1 MAGDEAR
8 RAEGPSAPSP
18 GGNAPETSAR
28 PLGSRS
34 RPAGEV
40 RDGWRMFAIWVVLSA
55 IGDPLFYFL
64 AGPHIPPGT
73 MSNTADG
80 AQFDFNVLLV
90 AALPVLL
97 AVWIY
102 MAYAIVNWRASRK
115 GPEPVGGPRARSNLP
130 IQATWI
136 AFTTALVLFLFGF
149 GTYEL
154 VQPEGAGGGQGPA
167 PVWTPASH
175 DVLAIQVIGQQ
186 WKWTYRY
193 PSFGGFETTDLVV
206 PDHTAIAFHVTS
218 LDVVHDFWVYQ
229 LGVKADANPGQD
241 NVAFTTPDQL
251 GTFIV
256 RCDELCGLWHG
267 AMYNSGKVV
276 TQNQFQSWATTTE
289 RQLAA
294 NTKFSPRSRGPIRPT
309 RTAPTVATT
318 PTTSTLTA
326 RSRPTEQSSPASPS
340 RPRHDHETTGRD
352 RGDPCV
358 QSTSPRRWR

>member
-102 MAYAIVNWRASRK
+102 MAYAIVNWRASR
-115 GPEPVGGPRARSNLP
+115 ERARAGRWAAGS
-130 IQATWI
+130 
-136 AFTTALVLFLFGF
+136 
-149 GTYEL
+149 E
-154 VQPEGAGGGQGPA
+154 QPSYSGHLD
-167 PVWTPASH
+167 SLH
-175 DVLAIQVIGQQ
+175 DGSRAVPLRL
-186 WKWTYRY
+186 RY
-193 PSFGGFETTDLVV
+193 L
-206 PDHTAIAFHVTS
+206 
-218 LDVVHDFWVYQ
+218 
-229 LGVKADANPGQD
+229 
-241 NVAFTTPDQL
+241 
-251 GTFIV
+251 
-256 RCDELCGLWHG
+256 
-267 AMYNSGKVV
+267 
-276 TQNQFQSWATTTE
+276 
-289 RQLAA
+289 
-294 NTKFSPRSRGPIRPT
+294 
-309 RTAPTVATT
+309 
-318 PTTSTLTA
+318 
-326 RSRPTEQSSPASPS
+326 
-340 RPRHDHETTGRD
+340 
-352 RGDPCV
+352 
-358 QSTSPRRWR
+358 